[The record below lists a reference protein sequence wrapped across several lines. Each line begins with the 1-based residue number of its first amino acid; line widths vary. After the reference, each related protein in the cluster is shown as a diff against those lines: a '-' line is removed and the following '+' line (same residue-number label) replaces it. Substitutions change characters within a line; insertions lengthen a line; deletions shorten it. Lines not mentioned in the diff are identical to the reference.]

1 MQGFRALQ
9 NNLRQACK
17 FVKLT
22 KIGTMS
28 KKHELQAYK
37 ESLFKEYIQRLVE
50 EKREKLG
57 EDASKKKI
65 AISIANDLGFEDYM
79 GLYKVIYSLDKE

>member
-1 MQGFRALQ
+1 
-9 NNLRQACK
+9 
-17 FVKLT
+17 
-22 KIGTMS
+22 MS

-37 ESLFKEYIQRLVE
+37 ESLFKEHIQRLVE
-50 EKREKLG
+50 GKREKLG